1 MSQHSGDANQQMS
14 QQWGDD
20 NPQMSQQWGEYMSL
34 LANPGFHSTSNT
46 DFLGGTSNPNFC
58 AGTSNPN
65 LCTGTSHY
73 DADYY
78 TPDMVAV
85 SRGLENI
92 EINYTE
98 PTHPHTHVSEN
109 FMPHEDENADHIADT
124 FANCSDEGSEPDEV
138 EFPIPPENGPNDV
151 DINVIAE
158 EFARGLMWNA
168 LQNKEALIEAVKDHS
183 ARHARR
189 EYYVTESSKTKWKV
203 LCKHSTPGQVK
214 CNPTFAIK
222 HVIQAVKDHTG
233 YDIPYQKAWYSLKMA
248 REIVYGTWESSV
260 QKLPKYM
267 GAVQKYNPGTIVE
280 WKHKALHPT
289 GAYVIGYVFW
299 AFKPCIEGFK
309 FCRNIIA

>member
-1 MSQHSGDANQQMS
+1 MSQQWGEAVPQMSQQWGDANPQMSQHSDDANQQMS

-92 EINYTE
+92 ERLITQSLPIHILMYLK
-98 PTHPHTHVSEN
+98 

-158 EFARGLMWNA
+158 EFARGMSSSSEQIMSNRTT
-168 LQNKEALIEAVKDHS
+168 QQT
-183 ARHARR
+183 
-189 EYYVTESSKTKWKV
+189 YYRSI
-203 LCKHSTPGQVK
+203 PFFDQ
-214 CNPTFAIK
+214 TFPE
-222 HVIQAVKDHTG
+222 
-233 YDIPYQKAWYSLKMA
+233 IPAD
-248 REIVYGTWESSV
+248 SV
-260 QKLPKYM
+260 DVPL
-267 GAVQKYNPGTIVE
+267 
-280 WKHKALHPT
+280 
-289 GAYVIGYVFW
+289 
-299 AFKPCIEGFK
+299 
-309 FCRNIIA
+309 